1 MNRHQTHSSHYFND
15 INLSM
20 RKTKTV
26 QEKQADSFRMYRAL
40 ERHCDKSEQ
49 IIALYPDFQISVAIF
64 KTKIAAI
71 IDLYKLQDLQK
82 KRAVA
87 KRLESKNKLCK
98 AGADI
103 AGLILINMKTVS
115 TISLKPEV
123 VAFHNELFKMKDEA
137 LAKRIQDIHDSG
149 TANICILAQYGITSS
164 LLNAFQEMIDGY
176 FNPADAREF
185 VEENAEICR
194 NLKTLFKETDILLKE
209 KLDKNISQLRKKNQQ
224 FVYAYKETRVIHRTN
239 E

>member
-1 MNRHQTHSSHYFND
+1 MDRHQIHNSNYFND

-20 RKTKTV
+20 RKTKTA
-26 QEKQADSFRMYRAL
+26 QDKQAESFRMYRTL

-49 IIALYPDFQISVAIF
+49 IITLYPDFQISVAIF
-64 KTKIAAI
+64 KTKIVAI
-71 IDLYKLQDLQK
+71 IDLYKLQELQK
-82 KRAVA
+82 KRASA
-87 KRLESKNKLCK
+87 KRMESKNKLCK

-149 TANICILAQYGITSS
+149 VANLCTLAQYGITSS
-164 LLNAFQEMIDGY
+164 LLNAFQEMIGDY
-176 FNPADAREF
+176 LKPADIREF
-185 VEENAEICR
+185 AEENAEICR
-194 NLKTLFKETDILLKE
+194 NLKALFKETDILLKE

-224 FVYAYKETRVIHRTN
+224 FVYAYKENRIIHPTN